1 MKKLMAWI
9 KMSGGRMFAALF
21 ILTLGLLMF
30 TLSAAYKADNNKDM
44 NSLIDEIGYLGLNS
58 EFPEVRL
65 RMETKQRELAAQS
78 AKGERYKI
86 MTYGGSALLW
96 AALTMLLTQ
105 FSMWLMIKLP
115 GTRTAIVGSDGK
127 LNDKEQSDYMRLLGT
142 VYMVAGISL
151 ALILNK
157 GGVL

>member
-65 RMETKQRELAAQS
+65 RMETKERE
-78 AKGERYKI
+78 R
-86 MTYGGSALLW
+86 
-96 AALTMLLTQ
+96 
-105 FSMWLMIKLP
+105 
-115 GTRTAIVGSDGK
+115 RTLQNNDLRRIGFIVGSVDDVVDAVQHVVD
-127 LNDKEQSDYMRLLGT
+127 DKTARHSNGDCRE
-142 VYMVAGISL
+142 
-151 ALILNK
+151 
-157 GGVL
+157 